1 MLQASS
7 ARGLALHTLRHAVL
21 IAGSIV
27 SLLPIYW
34 MFITGLKPAND
45 IFSDL
50 IVPSGLTLDNYR
62 FVWDN
67 TPFLQQLW
75 NTFAMSVLI
84 AAGQILIAL
93 PAAYAFARWRF
104 LGDRMLL
111 LLLIGTW
118 LVPIQVT
125 MIPNYVLV
133 SHLGW
138 LNSLPGLV
146 VPQLTAAFAI
156 VLLRLQIKSI
166 PAEMIEAA
174 RLDGTSSWG
183 TLWLIVV
190 PNIRSGL
197 ATIGIL
203 LFISAWNEY
212 FWPLIA
218 TSQMD
223 QTVIQVGLQMFMSEQ
238 GTLWGPLMAAAS
250 LASLPVLVIYLVLR
264 RQVMDAFIRS
274 GLR

>member
-1 MLQASS
+1 MLS
-7 ARGLALHTLRHAVL
+7 AHPSRGLVPHALHHAAL
-21 IAGSIV
+21 IAGSVV

-34 MFITGLKPAND
+34 MFVTGLKPAND

-50 IVPSGLTLDNYR
+50 LVPSGLTLDNYR

-67 TPFLQQLW
+67 SPLVHQLW
-75 NTFAMSVLI
+75 NTFAMSVLVAI
-84 AAGQILIAL
+84 GQILIAL

-104 LGDRMLL
+104 FGERVLL
-111 LLLIGTW
+111 LLLVGTW

-133 SHLGW
+133 SRLGW
-138 LNSLPGLV
+138 LNALPGLV
-146 VPQLTAAFAI
+146 VPQLTAAFAVI
-156 VLLRLQIKSI
+156 LLRLQMKSI
-166 PAEMIEAA
+166 PLELIEAA
-174 RLDGTSSWG
+174 RLDGTSSWSI
-183 TLWLIVV
+183 LWLIVV

-203 LFISAWNEY
+203 LFISSWNEY

-223 QTVIQVGLQMFMSEQ
+223 QTVVQVGLQMFMSEQ

-250 LASLPVLVIYLVLR
+250 LASLPVLAIYLLLR

>member
-1 MLQASS
+1 V
-7 ARGLALHTLRHAVL
+7 LHTLRHATL
-21 IAGSIV
+21 IVGSIV

-45 IFSDL
+45 IFSNL
-50 IVPSGLTLDNYR
+50 LVPSGLTLDNYR
-62 FVWDN
+62 FVWEN
-67 TPFLQQLW
+67 SPFLQQLW
-75 NTFAMSVLI
+75 NTFAMSVLVAI
-84 AAGQILIAL
+84 GQIAIAL

-104 LGDRMLL
+104 TGDRLLL

-133 SHLGW
+133 SRLGW

-146 VPQLTAAFAI
+146 VPQLAAAFAV
-156 VLLRLQIKSI
+156 VLLRLQMKAI
-166 PAEMIEAA
+166 PVEMIEAA
-174 RLDGTSSWG
+174 HLDGTSSWSI
-183 TLWLIVV
+183 LWLIVV

-203 LFISAWNEY
+203 LFISSWNEY

-218 TSQMD
+218 TSQMN

-250 LASLPVLVIYLVLR
+250 LASLPVLAIYLLLR
-264 RQVMDAFIRS
+264 RQVMDAFVRS